1 MKEQSVLSLKKEILA
16 TLKQEIERR
25 TNVGQQS
32 LVNSKVE
39 SRLAV
44 GYSRYKK
51 NDFRLELRVQRGEG
65 KAFKEAEKFKTEA
78 RGEANIEII
87 PRIEIPSKN
96 KILKSKVVQQ
106 SRKLRNYIR
115 PLHIGLSIG
124 HREGLAGTL
133 GAFLEI
139 DNNEYFLSNCHV
151 LAPTTQAQIT
161 DPIFQPGRPD
171 VKRLYAMNRVANL
184 SDFSELAREERNE
197 VDSAVALLPPDTKH
211 SSNQI
216 PKGIDCPMQGE
227 MIIYKDDPGL
237 LIKDKIVCKIGRTT
251 GFTRGAISAI
261 SLDNVPVL
269 TSIGNV
275 IFDNVIEINWLS
287 SRQPFSKPG
296 DSGSLVFTE
305 DRLIAIG
312 LHFAGGMKISK
323 GRKVGVSYS
332 CSIRTIL
339 EDYKATLLGK
349 I

>member
-1 MKEQSVLSLKKEILA
+1 MEEQSVLSLKEKIL
-16 TLKQEIERR
+16 TSLKQEIERR
-25 TNVGQQS
+25 TNVGQQG

-78 RGEANIEII
+78 KNEANIEIV
-87 PRIEIPSKN
+87 PLIEIPSKN
-96 KILKSKVVQQ
+96 KISESKVVQK
-106 SRKLRNYIR
+106 SRKLRDYVK

-124 HREGLAGTL
+124 HREGSAGTL

-151 LAPTTQAQIT
+151 LAPTTQTLIN

-171 VKRLYAMNRVANL
+171 VKRLYAKNRVASL

-197 VDSAVALLPPDTKH
+197 VDSAVALLPPDTEH

-216 PKGIDCPMQGE
+216 PKGIGCPMQGE
-227 MIIYKDDPGL
+227 MIRYKDDPEL
-237 LIKDKIVCKIGRTT
+237 LIKNKIVCKIGRTT
-251 GFTRGAISAI
+251 GFTRGAINAI
-261 SLDNVPVL
+261 FLDNVPVL
-269 TSIGNV
+269 TPIGNV
-275 IFDNVIEINWLS
+275 IFDNVIEINWLN

-305 DRLIAIG
+305 DELIAIG
-312 LHFAGGMKISK
+312 LHFAGGIKISK

-332 CSIRTIL
+332 CSVGTIL
-339 EDYKATLLGK
+339 EDFKATLLGNL
-349 I
+349 